1 MDDASPDADRRVSPE
16 LAAALDEGEIPELPP
31 NVPPGLLGE
40 AGPDLRKIDPDSHG
54 LNAGLTQEM
63 DGPVVLLAVVIS
75 YAIFFPLAFWILWR
89 TDTLPR
95 RTKIMLSAV
104 MGFGVVAAAVY
115 LTMFWRAG

>member
-1 MDDASPDADRRVSPE
+1 MDQ
-16 LAAALDEGEIPELPP
+16 GEITELPP

-75 YAIFFPLAFWILWR
+75 YAIFFPLAFYILWR
-89 TDTLPR
+89 SDKIPR
-95 RTKIMLSAV
+95 RTKITLSAV
-104 MGFGVVAAAVY
+104 MAVGVVAAVAY
-115 LTMFWRAG
+115 LSFFWHAG